1 MSANS
6 TFPPT
11 TDRESAG
18 IDLTLALVSLGQAL
32 RVVTLAHAG
41 TSGILEYLPR
51 DTYVEDLR
59 ERTEDSL
66 VLFGLALR
74 LVAKCNQTVSEMAAR
89 LIKTE

>member
-1 MSANS
+1 MSTNS

-41 TSGILEYLPR
+41 ASSVLAYVPR
-51 DTYVEDLR
+51 DSSFDDLH

-74 LVAKCNQTVSEMAAR
+74 LVAERNQTVSDMAVR
-89 LIKTE
+89 LIRTE

>member
-41 TSGILEYLPR
+41 TSGARPKASATTRTTEPR
-51 DTYVEDLR
+51 AASHRRTLR
-59 ERTEDSL
+59 MRSNSL
-66 VLFGLALR
+66 VRIAER
-74 LVAKCNQTVSEMAAR
+74 S
-89 LIKTE
+89 